1 MEGYRLD
8 MRTDLTL
15 LKNYWPDF
23 YRVSGKDFWGAQGGR
38 PYTMYTQ
45 CIINIRNTLN
55 RLKKNLT
62 EHYDERVRAQLFS
75 EGRPG
80 VAYIETLNGTIEQ
93 CPNRYDA
100 NNQEPLKQLKG
111 CVTALTEIQN
121 MGEDKLKTC
130 RTCGRTLTID
140 HFYRG
145 KQFKDGYHTEC
156 KDCFDRRNRKCKEAR
171 KLAKQAARAAEKK
184 PVAPVEKPTTTASP
198 TPAVRTLQDY
208 TPRELMAELARRGY
222 TGKLEYVERHV
233 IDITNF

>member
-1 MEGYRLD
+1 MEGYKLD
-8 MRTDLTL
+8 MKSDITL
-15 LKNYWPDF
+15 LSHYFPDF
-23 YRVSGKDFWGAQGGR
+23 YKISGKEFWSARDGK
-38 PYTMYTQ
+38 PYAFYVQ
-45 CIINIRNTLN
+45 KISNIHSTLN
-55 RLKKNLT
+55 RLKENLT

-80 VAYIETLNGTIEQ
+80 VAYIETLNDTIEK
-93 CPNRYDA
+93 CANRYNA
-100 NNQEPLKQLKG
+100 NNQEPLKKLKE
-111 CVTALTEIQN
+111 CVDALTAIRD
-121 MGEDKLKTC
+121 MGTDKLKTC

-140 HFYRG
+140 HFYKG

-171 KLAKQAARAAEKK
+171 KLAKREAETTEKK
-184 PVAPVEKPTTTASP
+184 PVAPVKPATTVP
-198 TPAVRTLQDY
+198 TPAVKTLQDY

>member
-1 MEGYRLD
+1 MEGYKLD

-23 YRVSGKDFWGAQGGR
+23 YRVSGKDFWGAQGGK
-38 PYTMYTQ
+38 PYAMYVQ
-45 CIINIRNTLN
+45 CLTNICNTLN
-55 RLKKNLT
+55 RLKQNLT
-62 EHYDERVRAQLFS
+62 EHYDERMRAQLFS

-80 VAYIETLNGTIEQ
+80 VAYIETLNSTIEQ
-93 CPNRYDA
+93 CPNRYNA

-111 CVTALTEIQN
+111 CVTALTAIQN
-121 MGEDKLKTC
+121 MGVDKLKTC

-171 KLAKQAARAAEKK
+171 KLAKKEAKTTDQQSAL
-184 PVAPVEKPTTTASP
+184 VAPKSTTAPTTVKAL
-198 TPAVRTLQDY
+198 ADY

-222 TGKLEYVERHV
+222 TGKLEYVERHI